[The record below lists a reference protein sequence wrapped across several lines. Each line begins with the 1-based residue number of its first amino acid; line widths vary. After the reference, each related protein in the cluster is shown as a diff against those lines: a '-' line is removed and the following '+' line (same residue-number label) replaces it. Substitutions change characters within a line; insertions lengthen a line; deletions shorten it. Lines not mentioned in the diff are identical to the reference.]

1 MINTN
6 NPMLASYASNA
17 QTQAQT
23 RPAERASGTGQ
34 GSSEANAQ
42 AASVEVS
49 ISQEALQA
57 QQADAARQA
66 NAQSATGNDRQV
78 NGAAESADARNE
90 TEQATPAV
98 AANDDAPEP
107 LADGQQRVGVASNE
121 TLG

>member
-6 NPMLASYASNA
+6 NPMLASYASAA
-17 QTQAQT
+17 QTQT
-23 RPAERASGTGQ
+23 RPAERSD
-34 GSSEANAQ
+34 SSAQSSNEPNAP

-57 QQADAARQA
+57 QQADAAREA

-78 NGAAESADARNE
+78 NAAAETADARNDIE
-90 TEQATPAV
+90 NTPLQQATET
-98 AANDDAPEP
+98 DQPES
-107 LADGQQRVGVASNE
+107 LADGQQQVGVASDE